1 MDKVRDLADKIFSG
15 DYANSGDMFKNIM
28 QDKISEKLDEMTP
41 VLFAEAAEK
50 NKEEKKISKVEVRFD
65 RHVRAHGKNPNVGA
79 DAFWAFTHKDKGHV
93 DHKNEK
99 EIYHVNGKFSDA
111 KKTAI
116 DWAKKHGHETIYVM
130 E

>member
-50 NKEEKKISKVEVRFD
+50 KKEEKKKREQEQTEGRKAWERNSITKANARD
-65 RHVRAHGKNPNVGA
+65 R
-79 DAFWAFTHKDKGHV
+79 
-93 DHKNEK
+93 
-99 EIYHVNGKFSDA
+99 
-111 KKTAI
+111 
-116 DWAKKHGHETIYVM
+116 
-130 E
+130 